1 MWFNNGC
8 NQNNPIN
15 LSGNTFTSNN
25 LVTNLSLYRSDIKTN
40 FLLAYPVM
48 ISMLGQVMT
57 GVADSVMVGW
67 IGAIPLAASSFANV
81 FFTLPLFFG
90 VGVSYAITPLVA
102 EAHGAKNTTGIIETL
117 RNGFLIN
124 MLVGVALVILIFAI
138 EPTLYMMSQPPE
150 VVTLAIPYLKIVGLS
165 IIPTMMF
172 QTFRQFAEGLHRTR
186 MAMVIVIVS
195 NLINIVLNY
204 VLIYGKFGFPEMGL
218 NGAGLATLIAR
229 IVMGVWMAA
238 YIYYGKHFT
247 EYRTG
252 FPKWWRTIFGLS
264 PRQASTR
271 PPDPRMG
278 NPHSHSPN
286 GYSTTLINKML
297 HIGIPAGTQFIF
309 EAGAFGF
316 SAVMMGW
323 IGTTALA
330 AHQIA
335 INLATIS
342 YMTTSGLGAAATI
355 RVAHFLGQRDMP
367 TLRRVAFL
375 MIGMAVVIMAA
386 WAILFI
392 VGKHF
397 LPALYIRDAAV
408 LQMAAPLMIIAGF
421 FQLSDGM
428 QVVCAGALRGLQD
441 VKVPSLLI
449 FVAYWVIAL
458 PLGYWLAFPLGYG
471 ANGIWIG
478 LLIGLTVTATM
489 MIVRFNILS
498 KRI

>member
-1 MWFNNGC
+1 MATL
-8 NQNNPIN
+8 Q
-15 LSGNTFTSNN
+15 T
-25 LVTNLSLYRSDIKTN
+25 YKQDIRAN

-57 GVADSVMVGW
+57 GVADSIMVGW
-67 IGAIPLAASSFANV
+67 IGALPLAASSFANI

-102 EAHGAKNTTGIIETL
+102 EAHGAKDSSAIIETL

-124 MLVGVALVILIFAI
+124 MLVGVALVALIFAI
-138 EPTLYMMSQPPE
+138 EPTLHMMSQPPE
-150 VVTLAIPYLKIVGLS
+150 VVALAIPYLKIIALA

-186 MAMVIVIVS
+186 MAMVIVISS
-195 NLINIVLNY
+195 NVLNIALNY
-204 VLIYGKFGFPEMGL
+204 VLIYGKFGFPELGL
-218 NGAGLATLIAR
+218 NGAGIATLIAR
-229 IVMGVWMAA
+229 IVMGVWMAV
-238 YIYYGKHFT
+238 YVYYGKYFQ
-247 EYRTG
+247 EYRAG
-252 FPKWWRTIFGLS
+252 FPKWWRAIF
-264 PRQASTR
+264 RASAVKANTL
-271 PPDPRMG
+271 PPDPRRG
-278 NPHSHSPN
+278 DASAQQYTLHRPERAEVPTSGVRGSGG
-286 GYSTTLINKML
+286 GYSKSLIKKML
-297 HIGIPAGTQFIF
+297 HIGVPAGTQFLF

-355 RVAHFLGQRDMP
+355 RVAHFLGQKDIHTM
-367 TLRRVAFL
+367 RRVGFV
-375 MIGMAVVIMAA
+375 MIAMAA
-386 WAILFI
+386 FIMFLWAILFI
-392 VGKHF
+392 AGKRF
-397 LPALYIRDAAV
+397 LPELYISDEAV
-408 LQMAAPLMIIAGF
+408 LAMAAPLMIIAGF

-458 PLGYWLAFPLGYG
+458 PMGYWLAFPLGYG

-478 LLIGLTVTATM
+478 LLIGLTVTATL

-498 KRI
+498 KRV

>member
-1 MWFNNGC
+1 LATL
-8 NQNNPIN
+8 Q
-15 LSGNTFTSNN
+15 T
-25 LVTNLSLYRSDIKTN
+25 YKQDIRAN

-57 GVADSVMVGW
+57 GVADSIMVGW
-67 IGAIPLAASSFANV
+67 TGATPLAASSFANI

-102 EAHGAKNTTGIIETL
+102 EAHGANNPKAIIETL

-124 MLVGVALVILIFAI
+124 MITGVVLVALIFAI
-138 EPTLYMMSQPPE
+138 EPTLYMMSQPTE
-150 VVTLAIPYLKIVGLS
+150 VVELAIPYLKIVVLS
-165 IIPTMMF
+165 IIPTMLF
-172 QTFRQFAEGLHRTR
+172 QTFRQFAEGLHKTR

-195 NLINIVLNY
+195 NLLNIVLNY

-229 IVMGVWMAA
+229 IVMGIWMML
-238 YIYYGKHFT
+238 YVYYGKYFT
-247 EYRTG
+247 AYRDG
-252 FPKWWRTIFGLS
+252 FRIG
-264 PRQASTR
+264 Q
-271 PPDPRMG
+271 
-278 NPHSHSPN
+278 
-286 GYSTTLINKML
+286 YSKQLINKML
-297 HIGIPAGTQFIF
+297 HIGLPAGTQFIL

-323 IGTTALA
+323 IGTSALA

-355 RVAHFLGQRDMP
+355 RVAHFLGQRNIQTM
-367 TLRRVAFL
+367 RRVGFVMIAMAAF
-375 MIGMAVVIMAA
+375 IMAL

-392 VGKHF
+392 TGKRF
-397 LPALYIRDAAV
+397 LPLLYIQDEAV
-408 LQMAAPLMIIAGF
+408 LAMAAPLMIIAGF
-421 FQLSDGM
+421 FQMSDGM
-428 QVVCAGALRGLQD
+428 QVVCAGALRGIKD
-441 VKVPSLLI
+441 VKVPSVLI

-478 LLIGLTVTATM
+478 LLIGLTITATL
-489 MIVRFNILS
+489 MIVRFNSLS

>member
-1 MWFNNGC
+1 MYYC
-8 NQNNPIN
+8 APKSM
-15 LSGNTFTSNN
+15 LPT
-25 LVTNLSLYRSDIKTN
+25 YRADIKAN

-57 GVADSVMVGW
+57 GVADSIMVGW
-67 IGAIPLAASSFANV
+67 TGATPLAASSFANI

-102 EAHGAKNTTGIIETL
+102 EAHGAHNDKSIIETL

-124 MLVGVALVILIFAI
+124 MITGVVLVALVFAI
-138 EPTLYMMSQPPE
+138 EPTLHLMSQPTE
-150 VVTLAIPYLKIVGLS
+150 VVTLAIPYLRIVILS

-172 QTFRQFAEGLHRTR
+172 QTFRQFAEGMHKTR

-195 NLINIVLNY
+195 NLINIALNY
-204 VLIYGKFGFPEMGL
+204 ILIYGKFGFPEMGL

-229 IVMGVWMAA
+229 VVMGIWMML
-238 YIYYGKHFT
+238 YVYYSKHFT
-247 EYRTG
+247 SYRAG
-252 FPKWWRTIFGLS
+252 FRIG
-264 PRQASTR
+264 
-271 PPDPRMG
+271 
-278 NPHSHSPN
+278 H
-286 GYSTTLINKML
+286 YSKQLINKML
-297 HIGIPAGTQFIF
+297 HIGLPAGTQFIF

-355 RVAHFLGQRDMP
+355 RVAHFLGQRDIQTM
-367 TLRRVAFL
+367 RRVGFV
-375 MIGMAVVIMAA
+375 MIGMAAFVMAV
-386 WAILFI
+386 WGVLFI
-392 VGKHF
+392 VGKRA
-397 LPALYIRDAAV
+397 LPLLYIQDEAV
-408 LQMAAPLMIIAGF
+408 LAMAAPLMIIAGF
-421 FQLSDGM
+421 FQMSDGM
-428 QVVCAGALRGLQD
+428 QVVCAGALRGLKD
-441 VKVPSLLI
+441 VKVPSVLI

-458 PLGYWLAFPLGYG
+458 PLGYWLAFHLDYG

-478 LLIGLTVTATM
+478 LLIGLTITATL
-489 MIVRFNILS
+489 MIVRFNSLS